1 MEDWPQLAVEA
12 ALQAGASYADARYVR
27 QQEETVQMKNGT
39 VTGLAAEQRQGI
51 GIRVIASGA
60 WGFASTSQLTA
71 EAIRETARLAVRIAR
86 ASASA
91 KKQDVQMAEAEPQY
105 ARVRPNIKRN
115 PFEVPLEER
124 IALLKDCDEAMRIRE
139 QIKVRTGFIRAV
151 YEEKHFMSS
160 EGADIY
166 QERIETGAGLEARAV
181 APDGS
186 DTQLRSYPAS
196 HGGNMATRGWEFV
209 EEMQLVENAERIA
222 EEAAALLNAPHCPS
236 GEFDIILEGSQ
247 LALQIHESCGH
258 PIELDR
264 VLGTEAS
271 LAGTSFLTL
280 DKLNNFQYGSEH
292 VNIVADATIPG
303 GLGSFAYDD
312 EGVPGQRVE
321 IVKEGQFVGYLT
333 SRETALALGQN
344 SNGAMRADGPHH
356 IPLIR
361 MTNINLE
368 PGDWTLEEMIADTQ
382 EGFYLLTNTSWSID
396 DKRLNFQFGTQ
407 MAYEIKN
414 GSLGRLYKNA
424 TYTGLT
430 PEFWRR
436 CDAVGNKED
445 WQMWGI
451 PNCGK
456 GEPMQTAHVGHGAS
470 CARFRKIRLGVMKE

>member
-1 MEDWPQLAVEA
+1 
-12 ALQAGASYADARYVR
+12 
-27 QQEETVQMKNGT
+27 
-39 VTGLAAEQRQGI
+39 
-51 GIRVIASGA
+51 
-60 WGFASTSQLTA
+60 
-71 EAIRETARLAVRIAR
+71 
-86 ASASA
+86 
-91 KKQDVQMAEAEPQY
+91 
-105 ARVRPNIKRN
+105 
-115 PFEVPLEER
+115 
-124 IALLKDCDEAMRIRE
+124 
-139 QIKVRTGFIRAV
+139 
-151 YEEKHFMSS
+151 MSS

-222 EEAAALLNAPHCPS
+222 EEAAALLDAPHCPS

-280 DKLNNFQYGSEH
+280 DKWNNFQYGSEH

-333 SRETALALGQN
+333 SRETALALGQK

-368 PGDWTLEEMIADTQ
+368 PGDWSLEEMIADTQ
-382 EGFYLLTNTSWSID
+382 DGFYLLTNTSWSID

-436 CDAVGNKED
+436 CDAVGNKEE